1 MWLPCRAW
9 LVFHGLV
16 KVGFMAW
23 GQIEEHAPP
32 SGAGLHTLI
41 SVVFTLMV
49 FGLWKLY
56 LRFY

>member
-9 LVFHGLV
+9 FRFHGLV

-23 GQIEEHAPP
+23 GQIKELATLG
-32 SGAGLHTLI
+32 GAGLHMLV